1 MHLEN
6 VTGWVS
12 LTDADSERVLKSGEK
27 DIIFPQESGPNQ
39 NLILL
44 DYTSGRPHS
53 QVAIVARIAQRQ
65 TSFEELTLPDRDQ
78 PLHSM
83 CGHISEFKRQ

>member
-6 VTGWVS
+6 VTGRVS
-12 LTDADSERVLKSGEK
+12 LTDSNGESVLKSGEK
-27 DIIFPQESGPNQ
+27 DIIFSQESGPNQ
-39 NLILL
+39 NLIFF
-44 DYTSGRPHS
+44 DNASGRPHC
-53 QVAIVARIAQRQ
+53 QVAVVARIAQRQ

-78 PLHSM
+78 PLLSV